1 MSQVSNGLSSRAVL
15 MAVMV
20 GTMVAVLRKARELVI
35 SEGFS
40 EWNTGELFKPPILTE
55 AQMQLLQPSMGQ
67 LLVLNNQLLA
77 IPNGNAHQAER
88 AAKQAEIVLEEQ
100 NIVRKGTMEKGQR
113 EVQKASVA
121 NQQAYSKLCTQL
133 TDLME
138 KHRPGLTNSL
148 TANKGL
154 GHGAT
159 QVPIHTMLAA
169 LGVQATSEAA
179 QLNVITK
186 TTEIFQQI
194 TASHTMQGFYADSGT
209 KFQELCEMILAFRQY
224 LKDLAGPGGVPRFSD
239 ADIRLAIEAMVPGT
253 PTGETPH
260 ADALRAIA
268 EGNLEAFIAQ
278 AQQVMTLRASQPGV
292 PQRPAS
298 HLAAPAINNPHGGG
312 AAGGAGGRG
321 TGGGGS
327 GGGPRRMANT
337 FTTEE
342 KLNLCRECAGG
353 SHAQVCPLHGT
364 NHALAACD
372 VMFDFAAATS
382 CPAAFLQKLEVNRA
396 ARNTFRQSQG
406 KGHLPAALAST
417 N

>member
-20 GTMVAVLRKARELVI
+20 GTMVAVLRKAREHVI
-35 SEGFS
+35 SEGFT

-113 EVQKASVA
+113 DVQKASVA

-159 QVPIHTMLAA
+159 QVSIHTALAA
-169 LGVQATSEAA
+169 LGAQATAEAA

-186 TTEIFQQI
+186 TTELFQQI
-194 TASHTMQGFYADSGT
+194 TASQTMQGFYSDSGT

-298 HLAAPAINNPHGGG
+298 HLAAPAINSPHGGS
-312 AAGGAGGRG
+312 AAGGAGGGAGAGR
-321 TGGGGS
+321 GGGGA
-327 GGGPRRMANT
+327 RRLASSYT
-337 FTTEE
+337 IDE
-342 KLNLCRECAGG
+342 KLTFARESASG
-353 SHAQVCPLHGT
+353 SHAQACPLHGT
-364 NHALAACD
+364 SHALAGCD

-382 CPAAFLQKLEVNRA
+382 CPAAFLQKLEQNRV
-396 ARNTFRQSQG
+396 ARNAFRQSQG
-406 KGHLPAALAST
+406 KGHLPVALPST